1 MAGPGLGS
9 PEAGL
14 VPGEAQDAVAVG
26 SVEVVLVRDALR
38 QHLGVHHTPSRLGAA
53 PEQRLQGQ
61 GGSQESAPS
70 ALPRPLAPLGPPPAG
85 PPAQLTCV
93 STTEALLGPSGLLMG
108 MV

>member
-1 MAGPGLGS
+1 MWQGALGPPRCQVAGPGRGS

-14 VPGEAQDAVAVG
+14 VPGKAQDTVAVG

-61 GGSQESAPS
+61 GGSQESAP
-70 ALPRPLAPLGPPPAG
+70 APRVLP
-85 PPAQLTCV
+85 LTQYV
-93 STTEALLGPSGLLMG
+93 YL
-108 MV
+108 